1 MDLCEITNNRNRHP
15 WELTRTRILINI
27 LQKQLPHKT
36 KIRALDVGCGDA
48 FISDKLQKSIGL
60 ESYDGVD
67 INLSDSQIRQLSKI
81 ENNIILHNKFN
92 GLSNEY
98 YNLVL
103 ILDVIEHVENDYAFL
118 DDILNKYAAPNALI
132 LLTAPAFNF
141 LFSSHDLF
149 LGHFRRYS
157 LKQLMALIHNLG
169 YECLTSGY
177 MFFSLIPIR
186 LVWSYYEK
194 LTHQKHYKKKGI
206 GHWKQGRMTTK
217 IIELFLY
224 IDNRISLGLNKIGI
238 KLPGLTLW
246 ALCRKQQ
253 S

>member
-1 MDLCEITNNRNRHP
+1 MDLCELTNNGNRHP
-15 WELTRTRILINI
+15 WELTRTNILIRI
-27 LQKQLPHKT
+27 LQKWLPPET

-48 FISDKLQKSIGL
+48 FISDKLHKCISL

-81 ENNIILHNKFN
+81 EKNIILHNNFN
-92 GLSNEY
+92 GLAHEY
-98 YNLVL
+98 YNFLL
-103 ILDVIEHVENDYAFL
+103 FLDVIEHVENDYAFL
-118 DDILNKYAAPNALI
+118 NDIVDKYAAPKALI
-132 LLTAPAFNF
+132 LLTTPAFNF
-141 LFSSHDLF
+141 LFDSHDLF
-149 LGHFRRYS
+149 LGHFRRYR
-157 LKQLMALIHNLG
+157 LKQLTALIHNLG

-186 LVWSYYEK
+186 LVSMFYEK
-194 LTHQKHYKKKGI
+194 LAFQKHYKKKGI
-206 GHWKQGRMTTK
+206 GHWRQGRMITK

-224 IDNRISLGLNKIGI
+224 LDNRFSLALSEIGI
-238 KLPGLTLW
+238 KLPGLTSW

>member
-1 MDLCEITNNRNRHP
+1 MDLCEITNIRNRHP
-15 WELTRTRILINI
+15 WEVIRVKILIKI
-27 LQKQLPHKT
+27 LKKWLLHES
-36 KIRALDVGCGDA
+36 KIRVLDIGCGDA
-48 FISDKLQKSIGL
+48 FISDKLQKSIDL

-67 INLSDSQIRQLSKI
+67 IYLSDSQIRQLSKI
-81 ENNIILHNKFN
+81 ENNIILHKNFN
-92 GLSNEY
+92 GLNDEY
-98 YNLVL
+98 YNLIL
-103 ILDVIEHVENDYAFL
+103 ILDVIEHVENDYAFIN
-118 DDILNKYAAPNALI
+118 DIVNKYAAPHALI

-157 LKQLMALIHNLG
+157 LKQLIALIHDLG

-186 LVWSYYEK
+186 LIWLYYEK
-194 LTHQKHYKKKGI
+194 IAFKKHFKQKGV

-217 IIELFLY
+217 IIEFFLY
-224 IDNRISLGLNKIGI
+224 IENRITLGLNKIGI
-238 KLPGLTLW
+238 KLPGLTVW
-246 ALCRKQQ
+246 ALCKKQQ

>member
-1 MDLCEITNNRNRHP
+1 MDLCEITDNRNRHP
-15 WELTRTRILINI
+15 WEIIRIKILIKI
-27 LQKQLPHKT
+27 LQEWLLHET

-60 ESYDGVD
+60 ERYDGVD

-81 ENNIILHNKFN
+81 ENNIILHNNFN
-92 GLSNEY
+92 GLSHEY

-118 DDILNKYAAPNALI
+118 NDIVNQYAAPNALI

-141 LFSSHDLF
+141 LFSSHDIF

-157 LKQLMALIHNLG
+157 LKQLIALIHNLG

-177 MFFSLIPIR
+177 MFFSLISIR
-186 LVWSYYEK
+186 IVL
-194 LTHQKHYKKKGI
+194 
-206 GHWKQGRMTTK
+206 
-217 IIELFLY
+217 
-224 IDNRISLGLNKIGI
+224 
-238 KLPGLTLW
+238 
-246 ALCRKQQ
+246 
-253 S
+253 

>member
-103 ILDVIEHVENDYAFL
+103 ILVVI
-118 DDILNKYAAPNALI
+118 
-132 LLTAPAFNF
+132 
-141 LFSSHDLF
+141 
-149 LGHFRRYS
+149 
-157 LKQLMALIHNLG
+157 
-169 YECLTSGY
+169 
-177 MFFSLIPIR
+177 
-186 LVWSYYEK
+186 
-194 LTHQKHYKKKGI
+194 
-206 GHWKQGRMTTK
+206 
-217 IIELFLY
+217 
-224 IDNRISLGLNKIGI
+224 
-238 KLPGLTLW
+238 
-246 ALCRKQQ
+246 
-253 S
+253 